1 MRPLFL
7 TLTLLFAATAC
18 PAFTA
23 CDRNDDPTTTINTS
37 AGGGSDSSDNT
48 GNTPGDNEDNDD
60 NNGDSPET
68 TRTMT
73 LKIGN
78 STFTATLADNAT
90 AQAFAAMLPMNLSM
104 SELNNNEK
112 YVYLDQSLP
121 TQASSPGTI
130 QTGDIMLYGSSCVVL
145 FYKTFSTSY
154 SYTRIGRVDNP
165 EGLAA
170 AVSSGSVTVLF
181 ER

>member
-1 MRPLFL
+1 M
-7 TLTLLFAATAC
+7 TLALLFAATAS

-23 CDRNDDPTTTINTS
+23 CDRNDDPTTTINTPTE
-37 AGGGSDSSDNT
+37 GSDD
-48 GNTPGDNEDNDD
+48 NTPGDNEDPDD
-60 NNGDSPET
+60 NNGDSPEN

-121 TQASSPGTI
+121 AQASSPGTI

-165 EGLAA
+165 DGLAS
-170 AVSSGSVTVLF
+170 AVGSGSVTVLF

>member
-1 MRPLFL
+1 M
-7 TLTLLFAATAC
+7 TLALLFAATAS

-23 CDRNDDPTTTINTS
+23 CDRNDDPTTTINTPTE
-37 AGGGSDSSDNT
+37 GSDD
-48 GNTPGDNEDNDD
+48 NTPGDNEDPND
-60 NNGDSPET
+60 NNGDSPEN

-121 TQASSPGTI
+121 AQASSPGTI

-165 EGLAA
+165 DGLAA
-170 AVSSGSVTVLF
+170 AVGSGSVTVLF

>member
-7 TLTLLFAATAC
+7 TLALLFAAIVC

-23 CDRNDDPTTTINTS
+23 CDRNDDPTTTINTPT
-37 AGGGSDSSDNT
+37 GGSDD
-48 GNTPGDNEDNDD
+48 NTPGDNEEPDD
-60 NNGDSPET
+60 NNGDSPEN

-112 YVYLDQSLP
+112 
-121 TQASSPGTI
+121 
-130 QTGDIMLYGSSCVVL
+130 
-145 FYKTFSTSY
+145 
-154 SYTRIGRVDNP
+154 
-165 EGLAA
+165 
-170 AVSSGSVTVLF
+170 
-181 ER
+181 

>member
-7 TLTLLFAATAC
+7 TLALLFAATAS

-23 CDRNDDPTTTINTS
+23 CDRNDDPTTTINTPT
-37 AGGGSDSSDNT
+37 GGSDD
-48 GNTPGDNEDNDD
+48 NTPGDNEDPDD
-60 NNGDSPET
+60 NNGDSPEN

-121 TQASSPGTI
+121 AQASSPGTI

-165 EGLAA
+165 DGLAA
-170 AVSSGSVTVLF
+170 AVGSGSVTVLF

>member
-7 TLTLLFAATAC
+7 TLALLFAATAS

-23 CDRNDDPTTTINTS
+23 CDRNDDPTTTINTPTE
-37 AGGGSDSSDNT
+37 GSDDN
-48 GNTPGDNEDNDD
+48 GDNTPGDNEDPND
-60 NNGDSPET
+60 NNGNSPEN

-90 AQAFAAMLPMNLSM
+90 AQAFAAMLPMSLSM

-121 TQASSPGTI
+121 AQASSPGTI

-165 EGLAA
+165 DGLAA
-170 AVSSGSVTVLF
+170 AVGSGSVTVLF

>member
-7 TLTLLFAATAC
+7 TLALLFAATAS

-23 CDRNDDPTTTINTS
+23 CDRNDDPTTTINTPT
-37 AGGGSDSSDNT
+37 GGSDD
-48 GNTPGDNEDNDD
+48 NTPGDNEDPDD
-60 NNGDSPET
+60 NNGDNPEN

-121 TQASSPGTI
+121 AQASSPGTI

-165 EGLAA
+165 DGLAA

>member
-1 MRPLFL
+1 M
-7 TLTLLFAATAC
+7 TLALLFAATAC

-23 CDRNDDPTTTINTS
+23 CDRNDDPTTTINTPT
-37 AGGGSDSSDNT
+37 GGSSDSSDNT
-48 GNTPGDNEDNDD
+48 GNTPGD

-90 AQAFAAMLPMNLSM
+90 AQAFAAMLPMSLSM

-121 TQASSPGTI
+121 VQASSPGTI

-165 EGLAA
+165 DGLAS
-170 AVSSGSVTVLF
+170 AVGSGSVTVLF

>member
-7 TLTLLFAATAC
+7 TLALLFAATAS

-23 CDRNDDPTTTINTS
+23 CDRNDDPTTTINTPTE
-37 AGGGSDSSDNT
+37 GSDD
-48 GNTPGDNEDNDD
+48 NTPGDNEDPDD
-60 NNGDSPET
+60 NNGDNPEN

-90 AQAFAAMLPMNLSM
+90 AQAFAAMLPMSLSM

-121 TQASSPGTI
+121 VQASSPGTI

-165 EGLAA
+165 DGLAS
-170 AVSSGSVTVLF
+170 AVGSGSVTVLF

>member
-7 TLTLLFAATAC
+7 TLALLFAATAS

-23 CDRNDDPTTTINTS
+23 CDRNDDPTTTINTPTE
-37 AGGGSDSSDNT
+37 GSDDNDD
-48 GNTPGDNEDNDD
+48 NTPGDNEDPND
-60 NNGDSPET
+60 NNGDNPEN

-121 TQASSPGTI
+121 AQASSPGTI

-165 EGLAA
+165 DGLAA
-170 AVSSGSVTVLF
+170 AVGSGSVTVLF

>member
-7 TLTLLFAATAC
+7 TLALLFAATAS

-23 CDRNDDPTTTINTS
+23 CDRNDDPTTTINTP
-37 AGGGSDSSDNT
+37 AGGSDD
-48 GNTPGDNEDNDD
+48 NTPGDNEDNDD

-170 AVSSGSVTVLF
+170 AVGSGSVTVLF

>member
-1 MRPLFL
+1 MRPRFL
-7 TLTLLFAATAC
+7 TLALLFAATAS

-23 CDRNDDPTTTINTS
+23 CDRNDDPTTTINTPTE
-37 AGGGSDSSDNT
+37 GSDD
-48 GNTPGDNEDNDD
+48 NTPGDNEDPND
-60 NNGDSPET
+60 NNGDSPEN

-121 TQASSPGTI
+121 AQASSPGTI

-165 EGLAA
+165 DGLAS
-170 AVSSGSVTVLF
+170 AVGSGSVTVLF

>member
-7 TLTLLFAATAC
+7 TLALLFAATAC

-23 CDRNDDPTTTINTS
+23 CDRNDDPTTTINTPTE
-37 AGGGSDSSDNT
+37 GSDD
-48 GNTPGDNEDNDD
+48 NTPGDNEDNDD

-90 AQAFAAMLPMNLSM
+90 AQAFAAMLPMSLSM

-121 TQASSPGTI
+121 VQASSPGTI

-165 EGLAA
+165 DGLAS
-170 AVSSGSVTVLF
+170 AVGSGSVTVLF

>member
-7 TLTLLFAATAC
+7 TLALLFAATVC

-23 CDRNDDPTTTINTS
+23 CNRNDDPTTTINTPT
-37 AGGGSDSSDNT
+37 GGSSDNT

-60 NNGDSPET
+60 NNGDSPENT
-68 TRTMT
+68 LTMT

-90 AQAFAAMLPMNLSM
+90 AQAFADMLPMNLSM

-165 EGLAA
+165 DGLAA
-170 AVSSGSVTVLF
+170 AVGSGSVTVLF

>member
-1 MRPLFL
+1 M
-7 TLTLLFAATAC
+7 TLALLFAATAS

-23 CDRNDDPTTTINTS
+23 CDRNDDPTTTINTPT
-37 AGGGSDSSDNT
+37 GGSDD
-48 GNTPGDNEDNDD
+48 NTPGDNEDPND
-60 NNGDSPET
+60 NNGDSPEN

-121 TQASSPGTI
+121 AQASSPGTI

-165 EGLAA
+165 DGLAS
-170 AVSSGSVTVLF
+170 AVGSGSVTALF

>member
-1 MRPLFL
+1 MRPRFL
-7 TLTLLFAATAC
+7 TLALLFAATAS

-23 CDRNDDPTTTINTS
+23 CDRNDDPTTTINTPTE
-37 AGGGSDSSDNT
+37 GSDD
-48 GNTPGDNEDNDD
+48 NTPGDNEDPND
-60 NNGDSPET
+60 NNGDSPEN

-121 TQASSPGTI
+121 VQASSPGTI

-165 EGLAA
+165 DGLAS
-170 AVSSGSVTVLF
+170 AVGSGSVTVLF

>member
-7 TLTLLFAATAC
+7 TLALLFAATAS

-23 CDRNDDPTTTINTS
+23 CDRNDDPTTTINTPT
-37 AGGGSDSSDNT
+37 GGSDD
-48 GNTPGDNEDNDD
+48 NTPGDNEDPND
-60 NNGDSPET
+60 NNGDSPEN

-121 TQASSPGTI
+121 AQASSPGTI

-165 EGLAA
+165 DGLAS
-170 AVSSGSVTVLF
+170 AVGSGSVTALF

>member
-7 TLTLLFAATAC
+7 TLALLFAATAS

-23 CDRNDDPTTTINTS
+23 CDRNDDPTTTINTPTE
-37 AGGGSDSSDNT
+37 GSDD
-48 GNTPGDNEDNDD
+48 NTPGDNEDPND
-60 NNGDSPET
+60 NNGDSPEN

-121 TQASSPGTI
+121 AQASSPGTI

-165 EGLAA
+165 DGLAA
-170 AVSSGSVTVLF
+170 AVGSGSVTVLF

>member
-7 TLTLLFAATAC
+7 TLALLFAATAS

-23 CDRNDDPTTTINTS
+23 CDRNDDPTTTINIPT
-37 AGGGSDSSDNT
+37 GGSDD
-48 GNTPGDNEDNDD
+48 NTPGDNEDPND
-60 NNGDSPET
+60 NNGDSPEN

-90 AQAFAAMLPMNLSM
+90 AQAFAAMLPMSLSM

-121 TQASSPGTI
+121 VQASSPGTI
-130 QTGDIMLYGSSCVVL
+130 QTGDTMLYGSSCVVL

-165 EGLAA
+165 DGLAS
-170 AVSSGSVTVLF
+170 AVGSGSVTVLF

>member
-7 TLTLLFAATAC
+7 TLALLFAATAS

-23 CDRNDDPTTTINTS
+23 CDRNDDPTTTINTPTE
-37 AGGGSDSSDNT
+37 GNGD
-48 GNTPGDNEDNDD
+48 NTPGDNEDPND
-60 NNGDSPET
+60 NNGNSPEN

-121 TQASSPGTI
+121 AQASSPGTI

-165 EGLAA
+165 DGLAT
-170 AVSSGSVTVLF
+170 AVGSGSVTILF
-181 ER
+181 EH

>member
-1 MRPLFL
+1 MRPRFL
-7 TLTLLFAATAC
+7 TLALLFAATAC

-23 CDRNDDPTTTINTS
+23 CDRNDDPTTTINIPT
-37 AGGGSDSSDNT
+37 GGNGD
-48 GNTPGDNEDNDD
+48 NTPGDNEDPND
-60 NNGDSPET
+60 NNGNSPEN

-90 AQAFAAMLPMNLSM
+90 AQAFAAMLPMSLSM

-121 TQASSPGTI
+121 AQASSPGTI

-165 EGLAA
+165 DGLAA
-170 AVSSGSVTVLF
+170 AVGSGSVTVLF

>member
-7 TLTLLFAATAC
+7 TLALLFAATAS

-23 CDRNDDPTTTINTS
+23 CDRNDDPTTTINTPT
-37 AGGGSDSSDNT
+37 GGSDD
-48 GNTPGDNEDNDD
+48 NTPGDNEDPND
-60 NNGDSPET
+60 NNGDSPEN

-121 TQASSPGTI
+121 VQASSPGTI

-165 EGLAA
+165 DGLAS
-170 AVSSGSVTVLF
+170 AVGSGSVTVLF

>member
-7 TLTLLFAATAC
+7 TLALLFAATAS

-23 CDRNDDPTTTINTS
+23 CDRNDDPTTTINTPT
-37 AGGGSDSSDNT
+37 GGSDD
-48 GNTPGDNEDNDD
+48 NTPGDNEDPDD
-60 NNGDSPET
+60 NNGNSPEN

-121 TQASSPGTI
+121 AQASSPGTI

-154 SYTRIGRVDNP
+154 SYTRIGRIDNP
-165 EGLAA
+165 DGLAA
-170 AVSSGSVTVLF
+170 AVGSGSVTVLF

>member
-7 TLTLLFAATAC
+7 TLALLFAATAS

-23 CDRNDDPTTTINTS
+23 CDRNDDPTTTINTPT
-37 AGGGSDSSDNT
+37 GGSDD
-48 GNTPGDNEDNDD
+48 NTPGDNEDPND
-60 NNGDSPET
+60 NNGDSPEN

-121 TQASSPGTI
+121 AQASSPGTI

-165 EGLAA
+165 DGLAA
-170 AVSSGSVTVLF
+170 AVGSGSVTVLF

>member
-1 MRPLFL
+1 
-7 TLTLLFAATAC
+7 
-18 PAFTA
+18 
-23 CDRNDDPTTTINTS
+23 
-37 AGGGSDSSDNT
+37 
-48 GNTPGDNEDNDD
+48 
-60 NNGDSPET
+60 
-68 TRTMT
+68 MT

-90 AQAFAAMLPMNLSM
+90 AQAFAAMLPMSLSM

-121 TQASSPGTI
+121 VQASSPGTI

-165 EGLAA
+165 DGLAS
-170 AVSSGSVTVLF
+170 AVGSGSVTALF

>member
-1 MRPLFL
+1 MRPRFL
-7 TLTLLFAATAC
+7 TLALLFAATAS

-23 CDRNDDPTTTINTS
+23 CDRNDDPTTTINTPTE
-37 AGGGSDSSDNT
+37 GSDD
-48 GNTPGDNEDNDD
+48 NTPGDNEDPND
-60 NNGDSPET
+60 NNGDSPEN

-90 AQAFAAMLPMNLSM
+90 AQAFAAMLPMSLSM

-121 TQASSPGTI
+121 VQASSPGTI

-165 EGLAA
+165 DGLAS
-170 AVSSGSVTVLF
+170 AVGSGSVTVLF

>member
-7 TLTLLFAATAC
+7 TLALLFAATAC

-23 CDRNDDPTTTINTS
+23 CDRNDDPTTTINTPT
-37 AGGGSDSSDNT
+37 GGNGD
-48 GNTPGDNEDNDD
+48 NTPGDNEDPND
-60 NNGDSPET
+60 NNGDSPEN

-121 TQASSPGTI
+121 AQASSPGTI

-165 EGLAA
+165 DGLAS
-170 AVSSGSVTVLF
+170 AVGSGSVTVLF

>member
-7 TLTLLFAATAC
+7 TLALLFAATAS

-23 CDRNDDPTTTINTS
+23 CDRNDDPTTTINTPT
-37 AGGGSDSSDNT
+37 GGSDD
-48 GNTPGDNEDNDD
+48 NTPGDNEDPND
-60 NNGDSPET
+60 NNGDSPEN

-121 TQASSPGTI
+121 AQASSPGTI

-165 EGLAA
+165 DGLAS
-170 AVSSGSVTVLF
+170 AVGSGSVTVLF

>member
-7 TLTLLFAATAC
+7 TLALLFAATAS

-23 CDRNDDPTTTINTS
+23 CDRNDDPTTTINTPT
-37 AGGGSDSSDNT
+37 GGSDD
-48 GNTPGDNEDNDD
+48 NTPGDNEDNDD

-121 TQASSPGTI
+121 AQASSPGTI

-165 EGLAA
+165 DGLAA
-170 AVSSGSVTVLF
+170 AVGSGSVTVLF

>member
-7 TLTLLFAATAC
+7 TLALLFAATAS

-23 CDRNDDPTTTINTS
+23 CDRNDDPTTTINTPTE
-37 AGGGSDSSDNT
+37 GSDD
-48 GNTPGDNEDNDD
+48 NTPGDNEDPND
-60 NNGDSPET
+60 NNGDSPEN

-78 STFTATLADNAT
+78 SPFTATLADNAT

-121 TQASSPGTI
+121 AQASSPGTI

-165 EGLAA
+165 DGLAS
-170 AVSSGSVTVLF
+170 AVGSGSVTVLF

>member
-1 MRPLFL
+1 MRPRFL
-7 TLTLLFAATAC
+7 TLALLFAATAS

-23 CDRNDDPTTTINTS
+23 CDRNDDPTTTINTPTE
-37 AGGGSDSSDNT
+37 GSDD
-48 GNTPGDNEDNDD
+48 NTPGDNEDPND
-60 NNGDSPET
+60 NNGDSPEN

-121 TQASSPGTI
+121 AQASSPGTI

-165 EGLAA
+165 DGLAA
-170 AVSSGSVTVLF
+170 AVGSGSVTVLF

>member
-7 TLTLLFAATAC
+7 TLALLFAATAS

-23 CDRNDDPTTTINTS
+23 CDRNDAPTTTINTPTE
-37 AGGGSDSSDNT
+37 GSDD
-48 GNTPGDNEDNDD
+48 NTPGDNEDPND
-60 NNGDSPET
+60 NNGDSPEN

-121 TQASSPGTI
+121 AQASSPGTI

-165 EGLAA
+165 DGLAA
-170 AVSSGSVTVLF
+170 AVGSGSVTVLF

>member
-7 TLTLLFAATAC
+7 TLALLFAATAS

-23 CDRNDDPTTTINTS
+23 CDRNDDPTTTINTPT
-37 AGGGSDSSDNT
+37 GGSDD
-48 GNTPGDNEDNDD
+48 NTPGDNEDPND
-60 NNGDSPET
+60 NNGDSPEN

-121 TQASSPGTI
+121 AQASSPGTI

-145 FYKTFSTSY
+145 FYKTFPTSY

-165 EGLAA
+165 DGLAS
-170 AVSSGSVTVLF
+170 AVGSGSVTALF

>member
-7 TLTLLFAATAC
+7 TLALLFAAIVC

-23 CDRNDDPTTTINTS
+23 CDRNDDPTTTINTPT
-37 AGGGSDSSDNT
+37 GGSDD
-48 GNTPGDNEDNDD
+48 NTPGDNEEPDD
-60 NNGDSPET
+60 NNGDSPEN

-121 TQASSPGTI
+121 AQASSPGTI

-165 EGLAA
+165 DGLAA
-170 AVSSGSVTVLF
+170 AVGSGSVTVLF

>member
-7 TLTLLFAATAC
+7 TLALLFAATAS

-23 CDRNDDPTTTINTS
+23 CDRNDDPTTTINTPTE
-37 AGGGSDSSDNT
+37 GSDD
-48 GNTPGDNEDNDD
+48 NTPGDNEDPND
-60 NNGDSPET
+60 NNGDSPEN

-90 AQAFAAMLPMNLSM
+90 AQAFAAMLPMSLSM

-121 TQASSPGTI
+121 VQASSPGTI

-165 EGLAA
+165 DGLAS
-170 AVSSGSVTVLF
+170 AVGSGSVTVLF